1 QKLRQTITGTSPVKP
16 RWRPD
21 LNQMASLK
29 PGAIHKQPNLFGSV
43 KQSFGD
49 NIYHRDATGIW
60 QQVDSHHSFEDGAP
74 NSRNI
79 INDTKSQNV
88 LVGRRFAYWG
98 SSAFKIPDQF
108 LGSNGHTICLQR
120 GYKSNFPPEFVQAF
134 VSWFESLGIQG
145 LIGPPFMWR

>member
-1 QKLRQTITGTSPVKP
+1 
-16 RWRPD
+16 
-21 LNQMASLK
+21 MASLK